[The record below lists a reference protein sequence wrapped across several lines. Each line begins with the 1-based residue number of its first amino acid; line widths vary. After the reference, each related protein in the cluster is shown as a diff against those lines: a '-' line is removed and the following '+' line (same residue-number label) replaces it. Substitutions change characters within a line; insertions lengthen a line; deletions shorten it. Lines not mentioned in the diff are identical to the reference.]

1 MMENP
6 LIVRNPLV
14 SSAKDIDVVAG
25 GVNRAQLGF
34 YLDPPVR
41 EGYVLV
47 RHFRQIEGCGWDR
60 SNRAEK

>member
-14 SSAKDIDVVAG
+14 SSANDIDVAAG
-25 GVNRAQLGF
+25 GVNRAQLEV

-41 EGYVLV
+41 EGNVLG
-47 RHFRQIEGCGWDR
+47 RPFRQIEGCGWDR
-60 SNRAEK
+60 SSRAEK